1 MFRRGVMAAACLVGV
16 MLFTPGLRAADHRD
30 APGVDAAPEGDIT
43 DVFAFVD
50 PTNSGYMVVAMG
62 VNPFLVPAEQSNY
75 RFSTEYLYQF
85 KIDRYNTYN
94 EDFVVQVQFQN
105 SGTGQIATVSVDG
118 PDPDFIGAINQPL
131 VHPNSQISGPTGGV
145 FGDPNSIEAFTG
157 TRDDPFVFDFAQ
169 FARIFNGTQDVFRN
183 IPTSAIGPLRGRPMN
198 PNGTSGVDAFGG
210 FNASYIV
217 VRFPVAWLG
226 VNNIIHVWGTVS
238 APDPALNGFQ
248 QFERMGQP
256 AFATIFIPKQL
267 KDGFNQGIPSQD
279 VARYSSFVPD
289 SLTNTDNDGTGNTI
303 AARASLLNT
312 LGLTTLPNGAP
323 LLLPSGFVQTDVNFL
338 RTRLLPD
345 VIRVDLSQPGTNI
358 EPGAIGVANGR
369 RFADDQIDIEMRLV
383 RELCDINFPASLKVP
398 GSGTVRPGALTFGD
412 PKINIVLQGTDFIR
426 PDSTLGDISI
436 SGNDQ
441 PFLSTFPYVAKP
453 NPFPGEPG
461 TTPFPVPPVP
471 APTGSGSELGEGV
484 SAHR

>member
-1 MFRRGVMAAACLVGV
+1 MYRRRVLAAVCLAGMMTLGV
-16 MLFTPGLRAADHRD
+16 PGLNAADHRD
-30 APGVDAAPEGDIT
+30 APGADAAPEGDIT

-50 PTNSGYMVVAMG
+50 PANSGFLVLAMG
-62 VNPFLVPAEQSNY
+62 VNPFLVPAEQANY
-75 RFSTEYLYQF
+75 RFSPDYLYQF

-105 SGTGQIATVSVDG
+105 KGTGQVAVVSVDG
-118 PDPDFIGAINQPL
+118 PDPNFIGAVNQPL
-131 VHPNSQISGPTGGV
+131 VYPNSQISGPTGVV

-157 TRDDPFVFDFAQ
+157 TRDDPFVFDFGQ
-169 FARIFNGTQDVFRN
+169 FARIMNGTQDVFRN
-183 IPTSAIGPLRGRPMN
+183 IASTPIGPLRGRPLHSD
-198 PNGTSGVDAFGG
+198 GTSGVDAFGG

-217 VRFPVAWLG
+217 VRLPIAWLG
-226 VNNIIHVWGTVS
+226 VNSIIHVWGTVS
-238 APDPALNGFQ
+238 APDPTLNGYQ

-256 AFATIFIPKQL
+256 AFATIFIPKPL
-267 KDGFNQGIPSQD
+267 KDAFNQGIPSQD

-289 SLTNTDNDGTGNTI
+289 SLTNKDNDGTGNTI
-303 AARASLLNT
+303 AARVTLLNT

-323 LLLPSGFVQTDVNFL
+323 LLLPSGFVQSDVNFL

-345 VIRVDLSQPGTNI
+345 VLRVDLGQPGTNI

-398 GSGTVRPGALTFGD
+398 GSGTPRPGALTFGD

-426 PDSTLGDISI
+426 PDSTLGDLSV

-441 PFLSTFPYVAKP
+441 PFLTTFPYIAKP
-453 NPFPGEPG
+453 NPIPGEPG
-461 TTPFPVPPVP
+461 TTPFPAPDSVPVP
-471 APTGSGSELGEGV
+471 RGESE
-484 SAHR
+484 AQ